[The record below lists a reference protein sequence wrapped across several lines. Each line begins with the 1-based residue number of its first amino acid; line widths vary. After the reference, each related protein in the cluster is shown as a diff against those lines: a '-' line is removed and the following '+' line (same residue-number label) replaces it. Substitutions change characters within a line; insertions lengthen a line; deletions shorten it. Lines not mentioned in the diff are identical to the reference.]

1 MFWSNLDEN
10 GDGVLVTGVK
20 GYNPS
25 DSYKVS
31 ATYLE
36 GYRATA
42 VSTIAGRDA
51 VAKGRRTAESQIK
64 RWRSLGWT
72 FSIIFKKGPPSAN
85 KPLLRY
91 YTWKQN
97 VLCQIHWNSVLQT
110 RQGGYKN
117 DNYLLR
123 TAIFVFL
130 QYFQIDANGQVHF
143 CKFWYLHAYFFKIC
157 VSFMIIIFDSP
168 FISLCLKCVLII
180 FRL

>member
-64 RWRSLGWT
+64 R
-72 FSIIFKKGPPSAN
+72 
-85 KPLLRY
+85 
-91 YTWKQN
+91 
-97 VLCQIHWNSVLQT
+97 
-110 RQGGYKN
+110 
-117 DNYLLR
+117 
-123 TAIFVFL
+123 
-130 QYFQIDANGQVHF
+130 
-143 CKFWYLHAYFFKIC
+143 
-157 VSFMIIIFDSP
+157 
-168 FISLCLKCVLII
+168 
-180 FRL
+180 